1 MEPSGKDQLDRSLDQ
16 RTAYMMIRNIYILV
30 LLLAAMT
37 FNGCATRKVNKD
49 NTKIH
54 LVEQAR
60 IERKSPGD
68 RVYIEY
74 PRTPNER
81 PKGVTQTN
89 KGTKGAETR
98 TTFDQ
103 TGTITRIE
111 TDCPEI
117 NEIEQR
123 NREWDYKKKEKDSER
138 SFNTEIAKLGSKT
151 LIWIAGIFAVAWVA
165 RGFIKK

>member
-1 MEPSGKDQLDRSLDQ
+1 MKKANPYLIFVV
-16 RTAYMMIRNIYILV
+16 A
-30 LLLAAMT
+30 LLLSC
-37 FNGCATRKVNKD
+37 CATRKVNKD

-60 IERKSPGD
+60 IERKAPGD
-68 RVYIEY
+68 RIYIEY

-81 PKGVTQTN
+81 PKGMTQTN
-89 KGTKGAETR
+89 KGSKGAETR
-98 TTFDQ
+98 TTFDE

-123 NREWDYKKKEKDSER
+123 NRELDYQKKEKDSER

-151 LIWIAGIFAVAWVA
+151 LIWIAAIFAVAWVVK
-165 RGFIKK
+165 GLVKI